1 MNPIQKAAALR
12 PILGKYAKKIKDLEK
27 AKQNYIQTNKATQVD
42 KYAQRINR
50 FNKDIKATE
59 KKMQDVKKLYGQNL
73 NTGGPV
79 SIESMLAAL

>member
-1 MNPIQKAAALR
+1 MQ
-12 PILGKYAKKIKDLEK
+12 KKIKDLEK